1 MNNELN
7 EINKKEYKNLT
18 PFKGWVIENF
28 PFIEADFDAITNY
41 QLICKVT
48 EYLNNVIYNQ
58 REVQDLSNELVDGY
72 NNLLNYVNNY
82 FDNLDVQEEINNKLD
97 AMVVDGTFQTL
108 VNNYAGPI
116 LTDLSADVNS
126 ALTTVNR
133 LTSEIETPI
142 QKLRKEYY
150 NGYSAFEFPVTLNS
164 YFNKLQLYR
173 SNDKQNFKYN
183 ITKKDLPFA
192 TSVTKYVD
200 NINGSNSNDGSTKA
214 LAYKTLTYAISQ
226 MSADT
231 TFIICNK
238 IYYRNELPDTG
249 RVLNYTM
256 NIIPEDGHCIFGIHD
271 KLTWNQDA
279 TYSNVYSASR
289 SGVIQVVDI
298 RGNENGA
305 YALLENKET
314 LQECAAT
321 KNTYYFDG
329 GSVYVNIGE
338 AVTNEKV
345 LCELG
350 VSNPPWK
357 IESNTTELKLYFE
370 NVDFLCGNVGNF
382 SILGNA
388 SYSPELRLYNCK
400 ILFNTNTSTNG
411 LSLRG
416 AKGLFMNTT
425 IDRCKKDGFNYHA
438 ASGVKSYGIEI
449 NCIGSNNGYNNNDTY
464 NNGST
469 AHDGCQVIRI
479 NGNYFGNK
487 GGNVADVH
495 DDTIS
500 ININCN
506 AYDSI
511 ANSENG
517 SDTDF
522 VAQQSGAT
530 LYLYNCFSKGS
541 RSKYNLYAV
550 AEDAYVYYDN
560 CLFDTSYGNGVI
572 ELE

>member
-1 MNNELN
+1 MYD
-7 EINKKEYKNLT
+7 EIKEKTVILP
-18 PFKGWVIENF
+18 PFKH
-28 PFIEADFDAITNY
+28 FIMSVGEIPSSYLETMTYYEMLVWFTNY
-41 QLICKVT
+41 LGKTVIPAINENGEAVT
-48 EYLNNVIYNQ
+48 ELQNLFV
-58 REVQDLSNELVDGY
+58 ELQT
-72 NNLLNYVNNY
+72 YVNNY
-82 FDNLDVQEEINNKLD
+82 FDNLDVQEEIDHKLD
-97 AMVVDGTFQTL
+97 EMVEDGTFQTL
-108 VNNYAGPI
+108 VNTYAQPI
-116 LTDLSADVNS
+116 LANLTEDVNT
-126 ALTTVNR
+126 ALTTVNT
-133 LTSEIETPI
+133 LASEIETPI

-150 NGYSAFEFPVTLNS
+150 NGYSNFQLPVSLNS
-164 YFNKLQLYR
+164 YFDKLHLYR

-183 ITKKDLPFA
+183 LTKDDLPFE
-192 TSVTKYVD
+192 TTVTKYVD
-200 NINGSNSNDGSTKA
+200 NINGNNSNDGSTKA

-226 MSADT
+226 MAADT
-231 TFIICNK
+231 TFIVCNK

-249 RVLNYTM
+249 RVINYSM
-256 NIIPEDGHCIFGIHD
+256 NVIPEDGHCIFGIHD
-271 KLTWNQDA
+271 KLTWEQDSE
-279 TYSNVYSASR
+279 YSNVYSASR
-289 SGVIQVVDI
+289 SGVVQVVDI

-321 KNTYYFDG
+321 KDTYYFDG
-329 GSVYVNIGE
+329 ARVYVNLGGE
-338 AVTNEKV
+338 IVSNEKV

-357 IESNTTELKLYFE
+357 IESSSTELKLYFE
-370 NVDFLCGNVGNF
+370 NVDFLCGNVGTFN
-382 SILGNA
+382 ILGNA
-388 SYSPELRLYNCK
+388 TYSPELRLYNCK
-400 ILFNTNTSTNG
+400 ILFNTNTSTDG

-425 IDRCKKDGFNYHA
+425 IDRCRKDGFNYHA

-449 NCIGSNNGYNNNDTY
+449 NCIGSNNGRNSSDTY
-464 NNGST
+464 NNGTT

-506 AYDSI
+506 AYDSV
-511 ANSENG
+511 ANSNNG

-522 VAQQSGAT
+522 VAQQSGAK

-541 RSKYNLYAV
+541 RSKYNLYAT
-550 AEDAYVYYDN
+550 ADNAYVYYDN
-560 CLFDTSYGNGVI
+560 CLFDTQQGEGVI
-572 ELE
+572 ELDD